1 MTVFPTTTSST
12 TATAVTAVT
21 AKRKRTQ
28 GKNKSKKPKCSA
40 TFVTIDGN
48 NALQFYS
55 KSKFPDAK
63 YLSNFTEYGST
74 SVEKEFCKA
83 KYKHCRVQC
92 PDLNNLTGAEVKGRH
107 GKKYLFM
114 PPLAIA
120 SWNRE
125 APGIMRT
132 LILNR
137 CQADPAFAE
146 LLSKYKYFLHQENR
160 GKKPYWGGR
169 VKNGI
174 LVGKNKL
181 GTIFSQIAMNLGK
194 PVDPFTK
201 VNHKYYDLKD
211 YESSDE
217 IFSVGEY
224 DLQDPFISEADA
236 NLKDYESSDEIFS
249 VGKYDLQDP
258 FISEAEK

>member
-107 GKKYLFM
+107 GKKNLFM

-160 GKKPYWGGR
+160 GKKSILGR
-169 VKNGI
+169 
-174 LVGKNKL
+174 
-181 GTIFSQIAMNLGK
+181 S
-194 PVDPFTK
+194 
-201 VNHKYYDLKD
+201 
-211 YESSDE
+211 
-217 IFSVGEY
+217 GEKRY
-224 DLQDPFISEADA
+224 F
-236 NLKDYESSDEIFS
+236 
-249 VGKYDLQDP
+249 GW
-258 FISEAEK
+258 